1 MNKTLAAQRGKPNV
15 AAGHGGAHNVLT
27 MPSNTAR
34 DTSADSS
41 RLLNVAESFSNMGHW
56 HVQSATGIVTWS
68 EAMYEIFGVEPAT
81 FVPNMDTTLV
91 YCHPDD
97 RDVVLQVMSDAGKNG
112 EGFEIDFRITRPD
125 GEARTLIC
133 KGQPEFDDDGI
144 MVAMF
149 GVTTDVTEAFEAI
162 RSIQDQKEMLG
173 LAAQL
178 AHLGHWVW
186 NKGENRLSYCS
197 DELARIYDI
206 TPAQFAESFS
216 LRDAMAESVVM
227 GSRSRYQALVANALN
242 NGEAYD
248 VEYRIETRAGALK
261 DIHEIGQPIFDENGR
276 LARFIATVQDVT
288 EAKQR
293 ENDLN
298 DAKCVLQAVAT
309 ALQVS
314 EGKLRDVIE
323 GSIQGIVVL
332 HDFRPVFANQAYAD
346 ILGAKS
352 RDDVLS
358 AGDIRG
364 NIVAGGLECATK
376 FWDEVMNGP
385 PNAKSHRLAV
395 LPTFDGR
402 TIWADTVG
410 RRIEWDGE
418 PAFLMMVIDVTER
431 HLAEEELK
439 NKTLELQELNQQ
451 KDKLFSI
458 IAHDLKSP
466 FNSIIGFSDV
476 LAQKAKDLPPEK
488 VGEYAQVVR
497 DSASGVHD
505 LLDNLLAWASIQ
517 MRGAELNVTPL
528 KMAEVFDAG
537 VAPLL
542 HMAADKGVV
551 IDNQIGDLTALGD
564 QSLVP
569 IILRNLVSNGIKF
582 SHEGGVVRIQAD
594 VVSETSPP
602 MVRVSVHDEGVGMGD
617 AALNDPFS
625 LSGGTSGLGT
635 NGERGTGLGLYLCRD
650 IVRRHGGSISIDSSS
665 GCGTSVH
672 FTLPYADADSD
683 SGT

>member
-1 MNKTLAAQRGKPNV
+1 MATQRGKPNV
-15 AAGHGGAHNVLT
+15 VAGYGGAHGAHNVLP
-27 MPSNTAR
+27 MPSKPAIGGTT
-34 DTSADSS
+34 DDS
-41 RLLNVAESFSNMGHW
+41 RLLNVAESISNMGHW
-56 HVQSATGIVTWS
+56 HVQILTGVVTWS
-68 EAMYEIFGVEPAT
+68 DAMYDIFGVDSAT
-81 FVPNMDTTLV
+81 FIPSMDTTLV

-97 RDVVLQVMSDAGKNG
+97 RDHVSQVMGDAGKNG
-112 EGFEIDFRITRPD
+112 KDFEIDFRITRPD
-125 GEARTLIC
+125 GEHRTLIC
-133 KGQPEFDDDGI
+133 KGQPEFDDDGH

-186 NKGENRLSYCS
+186 NRDENRLSYCS
-197 DELARIYDI
+197 DELARIYDV
-206 TPAQFAESFS
+206 TPIQFAELFS
-216 LRDAMAESVVM
+216 LPDAMAKSVVI
-227 GSRSRYQALVANALN
+227 GSRRRYQALVTKALVS
-242 NGEAYD
+242 GEAYD
-248 VEYRIETRAGALK
+248 VEYRIETRAGVLK

-309 ALQVS
+309 ALKIS

-332 HDFRPVFANQAYAD
+332 HDFRPVFVNQAYAD

-352 RDDVLS
+352 RDDILS

-364 NIVAGGLECATK
+364 NIVAGGVECATK
-376 FWDEVMNGP
+376 FWDEVMKGP
-385 PNAKSHRLAV
+385 PDAKSQRLAV

-402 TIWADTVG
+402 TVWADTIG

-418 PAFLMMVIDVTER
+418 PAFLMMVLDVTER

-466 FNSIIGFSDV
+466 FNSIIGFSDL
-476 LAQKAKDLPPEK
+476 LAQKAKELPPEK
-488 VGEYAQVVR
+488 VADYAEVVR
-497 DSASGVHD
+497 ESAAGVHD

-517 MRGAELNVTPL
+517 MRGAELHVTPL

-542 HMAADKGVV
+542 HMAGDKGVA
-551 IDNQIGDLTALGD
+551 IDNQIGDLIAMGD

-569 IILRNLVSNGIKF
+569 IVLRNLVSNGIKF
-582 SHEGGVVRIQAD
+582 SHKGGVVRIRAD
-594 VVSETSPP
+594 VVSEGSSP

-617 AALNDPFS
+617 IALNDPFA
-625 LSGGTSGLGT
+625 LSGTASGVGTS
-635 NGERGTGLGLYLCRD
+635 GERGTGLGLYLCRD
-650 IVRRHGGSISIDSSS
+650 IVKRHGGSISIESSP

-672 FTLPYADADSD
+672 FTLRCADVNQDSLA
-683 SGT
+683 